1 MPKTNTYTCDVMIT
15 ICTMPSLL
23 TTKHFASKM
32 EENIKRVESRDS
44 DYIKDSN
51 ETNIHDIRT
60 AVRRLDATYKSLP
73 KKLRRNNRMSKYMAT
88 SKRLFKLNSKIRDY
102 DILGEKLQ
110 KYSSDPT
117 YNKLSDLLKKRRE
130 TKLATARKVALSLR
144 DGRRPHIDEND
155 IPPKKL
161 EAKFNKVIAR
171 LVESIELDLPI
182 VLTNPDKIKE
192 LHELRKD
199 CKKLR
204 YLLEIIPDQ
213 DSNSKNDT
221 GVDYKDI
228 HAMITTLE
236 DIQDILGSIH
246 DNDTTI
252 SFLNQVSHRNKED
265 ISHILH
271 NEISGRAK
279 KYEDLIQFCKRNLS
293 DDKHNFLKQIALMG

>member
-1 MPKTNTYTCDVMIT
+1 MRWMIA
-15 ICTMPSLL
+15 ICTMPSSPLL
-23 TTKHFASKM
+23 TTKNFAAKI

-60 AVRRLDATYKSLP
+60 AVRRLDASYKSLP
-73 KKLRRNNRMSKYMAT
+73 KKLRRNNRISKYMRT
-88 SKRLFKLNSKIRDY
+88 SKRLFKLNSQIRDY
-102 DILGEKLQ
+102 DIIGEKLQ
-110 KYSSDPT
+110 KYSSDPV

-130 TKLATARKVALSLR
+130 AKLASARKVALSLIDR
-144 DGRRPHIDEND
+144 HRPHISEND
-155 IPPKKL
+155 IPPNKL
-161 EAKFNKVIAR
+161 EARFNKIVAR

-182 VLTNPDKIKE
+182 VLTNPDKINE

-204 YLLEIIPDQ
+204 YLLELITHQ
-213 DSNSKNDT
+213 DNNSNDK
-221 GVDYKDI
+221 GVNYKDI

-246 DNDTTI
+246 DNDTAI
-252 SFLNQVSHRNKED
+252 SFLKQVSRRNKKEV
-265 ISHILH
+265 SHILH
-271 NEISGRAK
+271 DEISERAE

-293 DDKHNFLKQIALMG
+293 DNTHNFLKQIALVG

>member
-1 MPKTNTYTCDVMIT
+1 M
-15 ICTMPSLL
+15 
-23 TTKHFASKM
+23 A
-32 EENIKRVESRDS
+32 ENIKRVESRDG

-60 AVRRLDATYKSLP
+60 AVRRLDASYKSLP
-73 KKLRRNNRMSKYMAT
+73 KKLRRNNRMSKYMTT

-102 DILGEKLQ
+102 DIIGEKLQ
-110 KYSSDPT
+110 KYSSDQK
-117 YNKLSDLLKKRRE
+117 YNNELADLLKKRRE
-130 TKLATARKVALSLR
+130 TKLASARKVAMSLR
-144 DGRRPHIDEND
+144 ERHRPHIDEND

-161 EAKFNKVIAR
+161 GARFNKLVGR
-171 LVESIELDLPI
+171 LVESIELNLPI

-204 YLLEIIPDQ
+204 YLLELIPHQ
-213 DSNSKNDT
+213 DSNSSSNSSSNDKDVKNSNS
-221 GVDYKDI
+221 KNI
-228 HAMITTLE
+228 HVMITTLE

-252 SFLNQVSHRNKED
+252 SFLKQVSRRNKV
-265 ISHILH
+265 SHML
-271 NEISGRAK
+271 NEEISERAK

-293 DDKHNFLKQIALMG
+293 DNTHSFLKQIALMG